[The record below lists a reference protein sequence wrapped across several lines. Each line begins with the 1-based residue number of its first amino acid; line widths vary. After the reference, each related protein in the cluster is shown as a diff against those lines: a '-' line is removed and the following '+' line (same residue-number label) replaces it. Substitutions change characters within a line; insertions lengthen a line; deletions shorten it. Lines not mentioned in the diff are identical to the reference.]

1 MLVNVPFEID
11 ADGIHDLKA
20 IHVTLP
26 SGEVAELDAVTL
38 DDINRDH
45 EYLLILKKDPKHE
58 IGKPGDQ
65 ISFDDFGEK
74 NSFPTNQEIVFMA
87 VPRS

>member
-11 ADGIHDLKA
+11 SDGIHDLKE
-20 IHVTLP
+20 IKVTLP

-45 EYLLILKKDPKHE
+45 EHLLIIKKDPKHE
-58 IGKPGDQ
+58 LGKPGDS

-74 NSFPTNQEIVFMA
+74 NSFPKNQNVVFMA
-87 VPRS
+87 IPR

>member
-1 MLVNVPFEID
+1 MLVNVPFEIK

-20 IHVTLP
+20 IQVELP

-58 IGKPGDQ
+58 IGNIGDS
-65 ISFDDFGEK
+65 ISFDEFGEK
-74 NSFPTNQEIVFMA
+74 NSFPKNQDIVFMA
-87 VPRS
+87 IPR